1 MKFESDSHYIDRVLN
16 NDISAFAMLVEKHKD
31 MVFTVA
37 LRILKNRE
45 DAEEIA
51 QDAFVKV
58 YQSLGTF
65 KNESKFSTWLY
76 RIVFNASVSKT
87 RKRKL
92 ETTGIDTKI
101 VENYSVDDI
110 IGESDKLSHDEQK
123 KLIGK
128 ILETLDPEDSALIQL
143 FYYQECS
150 TEEIGTIMNLTQA
163 NVKVRLHRL
172 RKRLFFEA
180 NRLLNKEME
189 EIYL

>member
-1 MKFESDSHYIDRVLN
+1 MKFESDKYYIDKVLN
-16 NDISAFAMLVEKHKD
+16 NDISAYTMLIEKHKN

-58 YQSLGTF
+58 FQSLKSF

-76 RIVFNASVSKT
+76 RIVYNAAISRT
-87 RKRKL
+87 RKKQI
-92 ETTGIDTKI
+92 ETTGIDTNI

-110 IGESDKLSHDEQK
+110 IGESKKMSNDEQK
-123 KLIGK
+123 QLISRILDKL
-128 ILETLDPEDSALIQL
+128 EPEDNALIQL

-150 TEEIGTIMNLTQA
+150 TEEIGIIMNLTQS
-163 NVKVRLHRL
+163 NVKVKLHRL

-180 NRLLNKEME
+180 SQLLNKEME